1 MLGSDSLQFLECG
14 ENFGVVG
21 HLLIDGLKD
30 APGEIVIAGSIEGQA
45 EDAPEWQIV
54 GIPIDQD
61 LQSFGRLLPFAGIDV
76 DLGGSEI
83 ESVSPAVQSVG
94 IQPLGTR
101 FIQSAEGGED
111 LCSQSV
117 TVCVIGPDSNGLIDE
132 FKGFDGFGGFDA
144 LHGFSLLFVAAR
156 CLHCLVIAVHVLLSI
171 VFYLIC
177 IACYRF

>member
-30 APGEIVIAGSIEGQA
+30 APGEIVFAGSIEGQA

-61 LQSFGRLLPFAGIDV
+61 LESFGRLLPFAGIDV

-83 ESVSPAVQSVG
+83 ESVSPAVQSVTPSARAT
-94 IQPLGTR
+94 ISPETSKPKSSEAPLG
-101 FIQSAEGGED
+101 AG
-111 LCSQSV
+111 
-117 TVCVIGPDSNGLIDE
+117 
-132 FKGFDGFGGFDA
+132 
-144 LHGFSLLFVAAR
+144 
-156 CLHCLVIAVHVLLSI
+156 
-171 VFYLIC
+171 
-177 IACYRF
+177 